1 MRSCCNAKS
10 LLRCGELEVPITIS
24 TATTKIHIDRAC
36 RFHRNPR
43 TAGLSGP
50 TSRAEKASW
59 HAGVHLSDR
68 PGRTI
73 EWEPPQPG
81 CVIPTGAFCCIKRPK
96 HDEPWT
102 GMTIFGNRR
111 PCIGSL
117 PKRPKIPSLSKNSST
132 WQLYAK
138 RLPIRSKIVGQA
150 GNDLRTGHRIAVVS
164 IRWSC
169 EHAVRRRD
177 AAERIGGCADCVSHA
192 SPAGEETW
200 SIRCIVA
207 DRRGR
212 NAERGLHD
220 K

>member
-10 LLRCGELEVPITIS
+10 LLRCGKLEVPITIS
-24 TATTKIHIDRAC
+24 TATTKIHIDGHVDFIVTPVQQAC
-36 RFHRNPR
+36 PAPHLEQRKRVGMRVFIFLIVL
-43 TAGLSGP
+43 AGLSNG
-50 TSRAEKASW
+50 SL
-59 HAGVHLSDR
+59 LS
-68 PGRTI
+68 P
-73 EWEPPQPG
+73 
-81 CVIPTGAFCCIKRPK
+81 VVLIPTGAFCCIKRPK

-177 AAERIGGCADCVSHA
+177 AAERIGGCADCVSPRESSGRGNLVYSLH
-192 SPAGEETW
+192 
-200 SIRCIVA
+200 
-207 DRRGR
+207 RRRPSGPKC
-212 NAERGLHD
+212 GTGIT
-220 K
+220 